1 MRDSFYVLR
10 ITDYD
15 RKEVF
20 TMLSQTLI
28 NQIDQL
34 RETFSA
40 RMAEGALEEKSPILV
55 SAQSDT
61 VRVSTQLID
70 CDRLGYLLTAL
81 ETQLINDNQAGIAID
96 KTQIEDQIG
105 MLLGKITYLTEA
117 LTLVEKEANLSR
129 VLIRSANPDKRADGI
144 YYYELTLEAGKSI
157 RLNRR
162 CYNFETRRRGAVPFT
177 LSKEAFERLTH
188 DLEAVL
194 GGDEPPPVDLPSRF
208 ETYPSTWEIKY

>member
-1 MRDSFYVLR
+1 
-10 ITDYD
+10 
-15 RKEVF
+15 
-20 TMLSQTLI
+20 MLSQMLV

-70 CDRLGYLLTAL
+70 SDRLGYLLTAL
-81 ETQLINDNQAGIAID
+81 ETQLMNDNQAGIVID
-96 KTQIEDQIG
+96 KAQIEDQIG

-117 LTLVEKEANLSR
+117 LTLVEKEADLSR
-129 VLIRSANPDKRADGI
+129 VLIRSANPDKRTDGI

-177 LSKEAFERLTH
+177 ISKEAFERLTN

-194 GGDEPPPVDLPSRF
+194 GGNEEPPVDLPSRF
-208 ETYPSTWEIKY
+208 ETYPSRWET

>member
-1 MRDSFYVLR
+1 
-10 ITDYD
+10 
-15 RKEVF
+15 
-20 TMLSQTLI
+20 MLSQKLI

-61 VRVSTQLID
+61 VRVSAQLID

-81 ETQLINDNQAGIAID
+81 EAQLINDNQAGIAID
-96 KTQIEDQIG
+96 KVQIEDQIG

-117 LTLVEKEANLSR
+117 LTLVEKEADLSR
-129 VLIRSANPDKRADGI
+129 VLIRSANPEKRVDGI

-177 LSKEAFERLTH
+177 LSKELFERLVG
-188 DLEAVL
+188 DFAEMLCP
-194 GGDEPPPVDLPSRF
+194 GDEKADTLPARF
-208 ETYPSTWEIKY
+208 EIYPSSW

>member
-1 MRDSFYVLR
+1 
-10 ITDYD
+10 
-15 RKEVF
+15 
-20 TMLSQTLI
+20 MLSQMLV

-70 CDRLGYLLTAL
+70 SDRLGYLLTAL
-81 ETQLINDNQAGIAID
+81 ETQLMNDNQAGIVID
-96 KTQIEDQIG
+96 KAQIEDQIG

-117 LTLVEKEANLSR
+117 LTLVEKEADLSR
-129 VLIRSANPDKRADGI
+129 VLIRSANPDKRTDGI

-162 CYNFETRRRGAVPFT
+162 CYNFETRRREAVPFT
-177 LSKEAFERLTH
+177 VSKQAFERLTN
-188 DLEAVL
+188 DLEAIL
-194 GGDEPPPVDLPSRF
+194 GGDEEPPVDLPSRF
-208 ETYPSTWEIKY
+208 ETYPSRWET